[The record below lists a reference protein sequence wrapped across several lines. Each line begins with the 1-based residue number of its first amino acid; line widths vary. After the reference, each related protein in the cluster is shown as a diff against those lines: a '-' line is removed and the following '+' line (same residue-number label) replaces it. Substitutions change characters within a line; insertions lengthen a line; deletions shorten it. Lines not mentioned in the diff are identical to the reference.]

1 MYRPRSPLVAPIVAG
16 FGPRISSIH
25 NANEVQGGG
34 LYSETMGLWSPGIEG
49 FALSMGLILAI
60 GPQNIFV
67 VRQGLLRAHIFVV
80 CLICSLSDALLIIVG
95 VLGLGSILASIEGAD
110 LLISVAAALF
120 ITGYGILRVRSSMNP
135 VGMSISDDSAQ
146 GLGATI
152 LTLLAF
158 TFLNPHVYL
167 DTVLLIG
174 GASSRFST
182 DERFTFAVGAS
193 LASFLFFF
201 TLGYGARRLSSVL
214 EKPEAWKF
222 IDMGIACVM
231 FAIAGAIILPFL

>member
-1 MYRPRSPLVAPIVAG
+1 
-16 FGPRISSIH
+16 
-25 NANEVQGGG
+25 
-34 LYSETMGLWSPGIEG
+34 MGLWSAGIEG

-67 VRQGLLRAHIFVV
+67 LRQGLLRSHVFAV
-80 CLICSLSDALLIIVG
+80 CLVCSLSDALLISAG
-95 VLGLGSILASIEGAD
+95 VLGLGSFLAGVEGAE

-120 ITGYGILRVRSSMNP
+120 IAGYGVLRVRSSMDP
-135 VGMSISDDSAQ
+135 VGMSVGEEESL
-146 GLGATI
+146 GLGPTI
-152 LTLLAF
+152 GTALAF

-174 GASSRFST
+174 GASSRYAS
-182 DERFTFAVGAS
+182 DDRVAFAVGAS

-201 TLGYGARRLSSVL
+201 ALGYGARRLSSVL
-214 EKPEAWKF
+214 DRPESWRV

-231 FAIAGAIILPFL
+231 FAIAGAIALPLL

>member
-1 MYRPRSPLVAPIVAG
+1 
-16 FGPRISSIH
+16 
-25 NANEVQGGG
+25 
-34 LYSETMGLWSPGIEG
+34 MGLWSAGIEG

-67 VRQGLLRAHIFVV
+67 LRQGLLRSHVFAV
-80 CLICSLSDALLIIVG
+80 CMVCSLSDALLISAG
-95 VLGLGSILASIEGAD
+95 VLGLGSFLAGVDGAE

-120 ITGYGILRVRSSMNP
+120 IAGYGVLRVRSSMDP
-135 VGMSISDDSAQ
+135 VGMSVGEEEAL
-146 GLGATI
+146 GLGPTI
-152 LTLLAF
+152 GTALAF

-174 GASSRFST
+174 GASSRYAS
-182 DERFTFAVGAS
+182 DDRVAFAVGAS

-201 TLGYGARRLSSVL
+201 ALGYGARRLSSVL
-214 EKPEAWKF
+214 DRPESWRV

-231 FAIAGAIILPFL
+231 FVIAGAIALPLL